1 MVKSVEIMPRV
12 YRVEERAHELTYRE
26 GGNTRKRKKGKQ
38 RMNQKLLNLIK
49 ERANG
54 ITVPE
59 VLAKTELDYNG
70 ILTAVEELCAN
81 GHQIGIITVG
91 RTAYRLYQAE

>member
-1 MVKSVEIMPRV
+1 MQGVRHI
-12 YRVEERAHELTYRE
+12 
-26 GGNTRKRKKGKQ
+26 RKRKKGKQ

-59 VLAKTELDYNG
+59 VLTKTELDYNG
-70 ILTAVEELCAN
+70 ILAAVEELCAN

>member
-1 MVKSVEIMPRV
+1 
-12 YRVEERAHELTYRE
+12 
-26 GGNTRKRKKGKQ
+26 
-38 RMNQKLLNLIK
+38 MNQKLLNLIK

-70 ILTAVEELCAN
+70 LTRRKRAGYKIPGNAN
-81 GHQIGIITVG
+81 
-91 RTAYRLYQAE
+91 

>member
-1 MVKSVEIMPRV
+1 M
-12 YRVEERAHELTYRE
+12 RE
-26 GGNTRKRKKGKQ
+26 VVVVSAVRTAIGSIGGTLKDVQ
-38 RMNQKLLNLIK
+38 
-49 ERANG
+49 
-54 ITVPE
+54 PE

-70 ILTAVEELCAN
+70 ILAAVEELCAN